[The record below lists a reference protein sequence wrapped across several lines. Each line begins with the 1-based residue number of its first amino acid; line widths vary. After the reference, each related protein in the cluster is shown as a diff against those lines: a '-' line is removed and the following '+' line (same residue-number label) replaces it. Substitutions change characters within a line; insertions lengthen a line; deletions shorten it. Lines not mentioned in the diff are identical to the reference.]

1 MIVNVTSPVAPFCTL
16 TVTLG
21 AAGATF
27 SVTLVFSCEPS
38 LYVINTGTSV
48 SLSGVRVGNVPTD
61 VTDLIPAFWY
71 VFVTPFS
78 TTPVIPVAEYKSA
91 PLKLSFGFLMMST
104 FVTSCVVKVCVP
116 SSDIALTSP
125 SPLLAVAV
133 TVVFTKLRG
142 ISILPLWKVTPVG

>member
-1 MIVNVTSPVAPFCTL
+1 MIVNVTSPVAPSCTL

-104 FVTSCVVKVCVP
+104 FVTLCEFDVISVVVSSLFVSPFPAVATAVIVYIP
-116 SSDIALTSP
+116 SS
-125 SPLLAVAV
+125 
-133 TVVFTKLRG
+133 
-142 ISILPLWKVTPVG
+142 